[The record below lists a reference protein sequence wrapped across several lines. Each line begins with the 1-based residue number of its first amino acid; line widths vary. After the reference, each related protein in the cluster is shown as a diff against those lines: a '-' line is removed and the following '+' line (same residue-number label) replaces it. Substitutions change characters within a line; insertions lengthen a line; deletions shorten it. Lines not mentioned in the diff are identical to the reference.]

1 MLLTSGGP
9 RGCLSAQYSWVS
21 DISSS
26 SEGLSGSALA
36 LKDGV
41 YTGLPAQ
48 SGPRPQG
55 GSTVYF
61 SHKWDQP
68 MYSQGPF
75 QAWGALLLTQ
85 WLVTDSG
92 GSPSSGPV
100 LGGVPSGGWHLE
112 VLSDLH
118 AECSSG
124 PPRLAPVPPGWPRAA
139 AYPRLP

>member
-1 MLLTSGGP
+1 MKAFP
-9 RGCLSAQYSWVS
+9 
-21 DISSS
+21 
-26 SEGLSGSALA
+26 SEAEPSEGSALA

-55 GSTVYF
+55 GSTVHF

-68 MYSQGPF
+68 MHSQGLF

-85 WLVTDSG
+85 RLVTDSG
-92 GSPSSGPV
+92 GSPSSGLI
-100 LGGVPSGGWHLE
+100 LGGVPSGGRHLK
-112 VLSDLH
+112 VPSDLH

-124 PPRLAPVPPGWPRAA
+124 PPRLALCPLAGPGQPLTLGF
-139 AYPRLP
+139 PEF